1 MTNATN
7 DPAASAIRKLDA
19 WYQTL
24 PTEERQ
30 VISRIVQAAVTPPQ
44 ERLNEDVAG
53 YEVHAAACRGFAG
66 NNAPSILGDL
76 TGPRGV
82 GVAAVFLLDGPPVR

>member
-1 MTNATN
+1 MANSTS

-24 PTEERQ
+24 PTAERQ
-30 VISRIVQAAVTPPQ
+30 VIARIVQAAVTPPQ
-44 ERLNEDVAG
+44 ERLNEDVTG

-66 NNAPSILGDL
+66 NNAPTIVGDL
-76 TGPRGV
+76 TSPRGV
-82 GVAAVFLLDGPPVR
+82 GIAAVFLNDGPPVR